1 MNVIA
6 EPTGPRAIALLALA
20 GFFSSAAFR
29 ICDPLLPQ
37 LADEF
42 RTTTDAAAST
52 NTVFSIAYG
61 ALQILWGPVGDRFG
75 KYRTAAFATAACAAG
90 NIGALFADSLGALI
104 IARALAGATG
114 GGIIPLAIAW
124 IGDTVLYQQRQMA
137 LARFMT
143 GTILGIASGQFVGG
157 LFVDTLGWRFAFAA
171 LTAGYVIVGIL
182 LQFELR
188 HARRLARNAPAAMP
202 AATPHPVLARAA
214 AVLRDG
220 WARVVLI
227 TILVEGAIVFGAL
240 AFVPSALHERFA
252 ISLTAAGAIV
262 SAYGFGGVA
271 YTLVAKPLVERLG
284 ERGLAL
290 GGGVVMLVSFAAL
303 WLAPSA
309 GVALVA
315 CFVLGFGF
323 YMLHNTLQT
332 NATQMSPTARGIA
345 VAMFASCF
353 FVGQS
358 IGVGLASLIVDHAGA
373 KWLDPLAMVLMPIVA
388 LTFAH
393 LLRSRPAKHFAPGR
407 DARNDTGSPPARG

>member
-1 MNVIA
+1 MNAVV
-6 EPTGPRAIALLALA
+6 EPTGWRAVALLALA

-37 LADEF
+37 LANEF
-42 RTTTDAAAST
+42 RTTTGSAAT
-52 NTVFSIAYG
+52 TITVFSIAYG
-61 ALQILWGPVGDRFG
+61 ALQVLWGPVGDRFG
-75 KYRTAAFATAACAAG
+75 KYRTAAFATFACALG
-90 NIGALFADSLGALI
+90 NIGALFADSLSTLI
-104 IARALAGATG
+104 VARALAGATG

-124 IGDTVLYQQRQMA
+124 IGDTVPYGQRQMA

-171 LTAGYVIVGIL
+171 LAAGYVIAGIL

-188 HARRLARNAPAAMP
+188 HARRLALRIPGATVAAV
-202 AATPHPVLARAA
+202 TESVLARAA
-214 AVLRDG
+214 GVLRNR
-220 WARVVLI
+220 WARVVLV
-227 TILVEGAIVFGAL
+227 TILVEGAIVLGAL
-240 AFVPSALHERFA
+240 AFVPSALHERFG

-271 YTLVAKPLVERLG
+271 YTLVARQLVERLG
-284 ERGLAL
+284 ERGLAI
-290 GGGVVMLVSFAAL
+290 GGGVVMLLSFGAL
-303 WLAPSA
+303 WLAPSPA
-309 GVALVA
+309 IALIA

-332 NATQMSPTARGIA
+332 NATQMSTSARGIA

-358 IGVGLASLIVDHAGA
+358 LGVALASVIVDHAGA
-373 KWLDPLAMVLMPIVA
+373 KWLYPLAMVLMPIVA
-388 LTFAH
+388 FAFAR
-393 LLRSRPAKHFAPGR
+393 LLRSRPAQH
-407 DARNDTGSPPARG
+407 